1 MKIGVVGCA
10 GRMGQMLVRE
20 IDATAGCEL
29 AGGTEAPGHA
39 DIGKD
44 IAALAGLAPAGIEIS
59 DDTETLFETS
69 DAVIEFSLP
78 EATTE
83 HAQLAADMA
92 TALVI
97 GTTGLTPEQQEQIE
111 MAADITP
118 IFQAPNMAVGVN
130 LLFALTEKV
139 ASLLGDDYDIEILEM
154 HHRHKV
160 DAPSGTA
167 LGLGQAAAK
176 GRGVELDAVAQRG
189 RDGITGARKTGDIGF
204 GVLRGGDVV
213 GDHTVVFA
221 GEGERVE
228 LVHKASS
235 RVVFARGAVRA
246 ALWTAGQPPGLYSM
260 KDMLR
265 FD

>member
-44 IAALAGLAPAGIEIS
+44 IAALAGLAAAGIEIS

-97 GTTGLTPEQQEQIE
+97 GTTGLTPEQQEQVE

-118 IFQAPNMAVGVN
+118 IFQAPNMAVGV
-130 LLFALTEKV
+130 K
-139 ASLLGDDYDIEILEM
+139 I
-154 HHRHKV
+154 
-160 DAPSGTA
+160 
-167 LGLGQAAAK
+167 
-176 GRGVELDAVAQRG
+176 GRAHV
-189 RDGITGARKTGDIGF
+189 
-204 GVLRGGDVV
+204 
-213 GDHTVVFA
+213 
-221 GEGERVE
+221 
-228 LVHKASS
+228 
-235 RVVFARGAVRA
+235 
-246 ALWTAGQPPGLYSM
+246 
-260 KDMLR
+260 
-265 FD
+265 